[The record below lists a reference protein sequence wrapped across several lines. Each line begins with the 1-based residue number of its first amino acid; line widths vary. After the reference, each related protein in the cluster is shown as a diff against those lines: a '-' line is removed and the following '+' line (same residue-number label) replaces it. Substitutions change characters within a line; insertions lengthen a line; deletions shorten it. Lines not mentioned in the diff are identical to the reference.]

1 MSVKKIKT
9 MMNVEDTKMKKTF
22 NVKALKDDI
31 NISLKMSEYV
41 TPDYRQGLI
50 SCIENILH
58 RTGNYSG
65 FRYLSKDEVPDGEQ
79 PGININVITNLPFE
93 SMDMKFSNT
102 DETRRY
108 YF

>member
-1 MSVKKIKT
+1 
-9 MMNVEDTKMKKTF
+9 MKKTI
-22 NVKALKDDI
+22 NVQAMKDDI
-31 NISLKMSEYV
+31 NKALKNSEYV

-58 RTGNYSG
+58 STGNYNG
-65 FRYLSKDEVPDGEQ
+65 FRYLSKDEVPDGEES
-79 PGININVITNLPFE
+79 GININVMTNLPFE